1 MKRLLLLVP
10 FFLALIAFPVNAQG
24 TTTLATSDNAT
35 LGTILTDA
43 NGLTVYTFKKDT
55 PGVSTCYDACATN
68 WPPVTATEPLTLPA
82 GVPGT
87 LSLIDRTDGS
97 KQLAYNGQP
106 LYTFAGDKA
115 AGDTKGQ
122 AVGTLWYVVSP
133 SAAAATPVAS
143 PVASP
148 AATPIS

>member
-10 FFLALIAFPVNAQG
+10 FLLALIAFPANAQV

-43 NGLTVYTFKKDT
+43 KGMTVYTFKKDT
-55 PGVSTCYDACATN
+55 PGVSNCSGTCATN
-68 WPPVTATEPLTLPA
+68 WPPVTATEPLTLPV

-87 LSLIDRTDGS
+87 LSLIARTDGS

-115 AGDTKGQ
+115 TGDTKGQ
-122 AVGTLWYVVSP
+122 GVGGMWYVVNP
-133 SAAAATPVAS
+133 SAAGATPVAS
-143 PVASP
+143 PAASP
-148 AATPIS
+148 AATPAS